1 MSSGSARSEFF
12 KGTKQMQRSKVD
24 VWVGLFVL
32 AGAVALLFLALQ
44 AGNLLSIAPR
54 QGYQIRAVFQDIGGL
69 KPKAAVKSAGVVV
82 GRVKTIE
89 FDNKTFQA
97 VAVLDMD
104 SKYQFPNDSL
114 LKIMTS
120 GLLGDQYV
128 GIEAGYGD
136 AVWQP
141 NEQVSNTQSAVIL
154 ENLIGQ
160 FINSKALEV
169 GSSGAEGKADAA
181 TGAGAGVDGGVAPAV
196 DPNAGSDASAPS
208 HEADSTGT
216 DANDNNPPEAGG
228 EQPLA
233 QPGSEP

>member
-1 MSSGSARSEFF
+1 
-12 KGTKQMQRSKVD
+12 MQRSKVD

-82 GRVKTIE
+82 GRVKAIE
-89 FDNKTFQA
+89 FDNKSYQA
-97 VAVLDMD
+97 VAVLDLE
-104 SKYQFPNDSL
+104 SKYQFPNDSM

-120 GLLGDQYV
+120 GLLGDQYI

-136 AVWQP
+136 VPWQP
-141 NEQVSNTQSAVIL
+141 NAEVTNTQSAVVL

-160 FINSKALEV
+160 FMNSKALEV
-169 GSSGAEGKADAA
+169 GSGAGESAGANTGADTKAGAVDLGADLGAPAPAGSAASGAQ
-181 TGAGAGVDGGVAPAV
+181 AGAR
-196 DPNAGSDASAPS
+196 
-208 HEADSTGT
+208 
-216 DANDNNPPEAGG
+216 
-228 EQPLA
+228 Q
-233 QPGSEP
+233 

>member
-1 MSSGSARSEFF
+1 
-12 KGTKQMQRSKVD
+12 MQRSKVD

-82 GRVKTIE
+82 GRVKAIE

-136 AVWQP
+136 VVWQP
-141 NEQVSNTQSAVIL
+141 DEQVSNTQSAVIL

-169 GSSGAEGKADAA
+169 GSGSGNEGKTDAA
-181 TGAGAGVDGGVAPAV
+181 AATA
-196 DPNAGSDASAPS
+196 
-208 HEADSTGT
+208 GT
-216 DANDNNPPEAGG
+216 DAGAAPEANPHTGADTAAPTHDTESAADTNHLPEAEG
-228 EQPLA
+228 EQA
-233 QPGSEP
+233 QPESKP

>member
-1 MSSGSARSEFF
+1 
-12 KGTKQMQRSKVD
+12 MQRSKVD

-32 AGAVALLFLALQ
+32 LGAAALLFLALQ

-82 GRVKTIE
+82 GRVKAIE
-89 FDNKTFQA
+89 FDNKSYQA
-97 VAVLDMD
+97 VAVLDLE
-104 SKYQFPNDSL
+104 SKYQFPNDSM

-136 AVWQP
+136 VAWQP
-141 NEQVSNTQSAVIL
+141 NAEVTNTQSAVVL

-160 FINSKALEV
+160 FMNSKALEV
-169 GSSGAEGKADAA
+169 GSGAGDSAGANTGADAN
-181 TGAGAGVDGGVAPAV
+181 AGAVDLGADLGAPA
-196 DPNAGSDASAPS
+196 PAESAASDAQ
-208 HEADSTGT
+208 
-216 DANDNNPPEAGG
+216 AGAS
-228 EQPLA
+228 Q
-233 QPGSEP
+233 

>member
-1 MSSGSARSEFF
+1 
-12 KGTKQMQRSKVD
+12 MQRSKVD

-82 GRVKTIE
+82 GRVKAIE

-181 TGAGAGVDGGVAPAV
+181 TGAGAGVDGGAAPAV
-196 DPNAGSDASAPS
+196 DPTAGGEASAPS
-208 HEADSTGT
+208 HEADSIAV
-216 DANDNNPPEAGG
+216 DANDNNPPEAGGGG

>member
-1 MSSGSARSEFF
+1 
-12 KGTKQMQRSKVD
+12 MQRSKVD

-82 GRVKTIE
+82 GRVKAIE
-89 FDNKTFQA
+89 FDNQTYQA

-104 SKYQFPNDSL
+104 GKYQFPNDSL

-128 GIEAGYGD
+128 GVEAGYGD
-136 AVWQP
+136 
-141 NEQVSNTQSAVIL
+141 VSWKPDERVTNTQSAIVL

-160 FINSKALEV
+160 FMNSKALEV
-169 GSSGAEGKADAA
+169 GGSSGGDSQTGAAAGADA
-181 TGAGAGVDGGVAPAV
+181 GAGAGAAPAI
-196 DPNAGSDASAPS
+196 DPLAGADADTPV
-208 HEADSTGT
+208 HEADSAA
-216 DANDNNPPEAGG
+216 DANDAHSMPETGG
-228 EQPLA
+228 DQPQT
-233 QPGSEP
+233 QPGSQP

>member
-1 MSSGSARSEFF
+1 
-12 KGTKQMQRSKVD
+12 MQRSKVD

-32 AGAVALLFLALQ
+32 LGAAALLFLALQ

-82 GRVKTIE
+82 GRVKAIE
-89 FDNKTFQA
+89 FDNKSYQA
-97 VAVLDMD
+97 VAVLDLE
-104 SKYQFPNDSL
+104 SKYQFPNDSM

-136 AVWQP
+136 VAWQP
-141 NEQVSNTQSAVIL
+141 NAEVTNTQSAVVL

-160 FINSKALEV
+160 FMNSKALEV
-169 GSSGAEGKADAA
+169 GSGAGESAGANTGADTKAGAVDLGADLGAPAPAGSAASGAQ
-181 TGAGAGVDGGVAPAV
+181 AGAR
-196 DPNAGSDASAPS
+196 
-208 HEADSTGT
+208 
-216 DANDNNPPEAGG
+216 
-228 EQPLA
+228 Q
-233 QPGSEP
+233 

>member
-1 MSSGSARSEFF
+1 
-12 KGTKQMQRSKVD
+12 MQRSKVD

-82 GRVKTIE
+82 GRVKAIE
-89 FDNKTFQA
+89 FDNKSYQA
-97 VAVLDMD
+97 VAVLDLE
-104 SKYQFPNDSL
+104 SKYQFPNDSM

-120 GLLGDQYV
+120 GLLGDQYI

-136 AVWQP
+136 VAWQP
-141 NEQVSNTQSAVIL
+141 NAEVTNTQSAVVL

-160 FINSKALEV
+160 FMNSKALEV
-169 GSSGAEGKADAA
+169 GSGAGESAGAN
-181 TGAGAGVDGGVAPAV
+181 TGADTKAGAVDLGADLGAPA
-196 DPNAGSDASAPS
+196 PAGSASAC
-208 HEADSTGT
+208 TQ
-216 DANDNNPPEAGG
+216 AGAR
-228 EQPLA
+228 Q
-233 QPGSEP
+233 

>member
-1 MSSGSARSEFF
+1 
-12 KGTKQMQRSKVD
+12 MQRSKVD

-82 GRVKTIE
+82 GRVKAIE

-104 SKYQFPNDSL
+104 GQYKFPNDSL

-128 GIEAGYGD
+128 GIEAGYGET
-136 AVWQP
+136 VWQP

-169 GSSGAEGKADAA
+169 GSSGAEGKSEAAAETTGTGAGEVPAINPHAGGDVSVLTPETDAA
-181 TGAGAGVDGGVAPAV
+181 T
-196 DPNAGSDASAPS
+196 
-208 HEADSTGT
+208 EANGMPEATGT
-216 DANDNNPPEAGG
+216 TGAEP
-228 EQPLA
+228 QV
-233 QPGSEP
+233 QPGSQP

>member
-1 MSSGSARSEFF
+1 
-12 KGTKQMQRSKVD
+12 MQRSKVD

-82 GRVKTIE
+82 GRVKAIE
-89 FDNKTFQA
+89 FDNKSYQA
-97 VAVLDMD
+97 VAVLDLE
-104 SKYQFPNDSL
+104 SKYQFPNDSM

-120 GLLGDQYV
+120 GLLGDQYI

-136 AVWQP
+136 VAWQP
-141 NEQVSNTQSAVIL
+141 NAEVTNTQSAVVL

-160 FINSKALEV
+160 FLYSKAEQ
-169 GSSGAEGKADAA
+169 GGDSGGA
-181 TGAGAGVDGGVAPAV
+181 TANGGAK
-196 DPNAGSDASAPS
+196 
-208 HEADSTGT
+208 E
-216 DANDNNPPEAGG
+216 
-228 EQPLA
+228 
-233 QPGSEP
+233 